1 METERDW
8 LGLRD
13 RACVVTGAAGGI
25 GSVIARNFAELGAKV
40 VMIDRDAAQCDAA
53 AAGFGR
59 HRHRPVA
66 LSCNVADPESV
77 TSAASRARELVGP
90 ADVLVNNAAILKPG
104 PILTVS
110 PEDWSALIA
119 VNLNGYLFCAQNFA
133 AQMIERKRGAMVHI
147 ASIAGYV
154 PQSYSGAYS
163 ASKAGV
169 LMLSQQ
175 LAVELGEYGVR
186 SNVVSPAMLIT
197 PLSEAFY
204 ANAKLKAQ
212 REAIVPLRRIG
223 TPRDIADAVAFFA
236 SDRSQYIS
244 GEDML
249 VDGAVS
255 RSLLGLF
262 PRPGFDRA
270 DHVALDNKS

>member
-1 METERDW
+1 MEAERDW

-25 GSVIARNFAELGAKV
+25 GRVIARNFAELGAKV
-40 VMIDRDAAQCDAA
+40 VMIDRETAQCEAA
-53 AAGFGR
+53 AAGFGQ
-59 HRHRPVA
+59 HRHQPVA

-77 TSAASRARELVGP
+77 ASVAARARELVGP

-110 PEDWSALIA
+110 AEDWNALVA
-119 VNLNGYLFCAQNFA
+119 VNLNGYLFCAQQFA
-133 AQMIERKRGAMVHI
+133 AQMIERKRGALIHI
-147 ASIAGYV
+147 ASISGYL

-197 PLSEAFY
+197 PISEAFY
-204 ANAKLKAQ
+204 ANAKLRAQ

-223 TPRDIADAVAFFA
+223 TPQDIADAVVFFA
-236 SDRSQYIS
+236 SDRSHYIS
-244 GEDML
+244 GEDVL